1 MVTSAI
7 IGHGTL
13 LKRGDGGGPEV
24 FTTVAEVLDISGPS
38 GSLDTVDVTNMDSP
52 DKYKEY
58 IAGLLDGGDV
68 SFDVNFVNVAS
79 QTDILTDHQNRTK
92 RNFEMVLPLSGN
104 PKWSFAGFVTS
115 FDNSEPVEGALTTSI
130 TIKITGKP
138 TLA

>member
-1 MVTSAI
+1 MVTSAL

-24 FTTVAEVLDISGPS
+24 FTTVAEVQDITGPS
-38 GSLDTVDVTNMDSP
+38 GSLDTSDVTNMDSP
-52 DKYKEY
+52 DKYKEF

-68 SFDVNFVNVAS
+68 SFDVNFINVAS

-92 RNFEMVLPLSGN
+92 RNFEMIFPLPGN
-104 PKWSFAGFVTS
+104 PKWSFTGFVTG
-115 FDNSEPVEGALTTSI
+115 FDNSAPVEGALTASI